1 MKRSGGKSG
10 RPMGDW
16 TIDQL
21 EDHVSAHEYDLSEL
35 AVVRSELG
43 YRSTK
48 RSAELKDLV
57 DRMIRNPEPRGLL

>member
-10 RPMGDW
+10 RPMGEW

-21 EDHVSAHEYDLSEL
+21 EDHVSTHEYDLAEL
-35 AVVRSELG
+35 TVVRSELG

-48 RSAELKDLV
+48 RSEELRSLV
-57 DRMIRNPEPRGLL
+57 DRLIRNPEPRGLL